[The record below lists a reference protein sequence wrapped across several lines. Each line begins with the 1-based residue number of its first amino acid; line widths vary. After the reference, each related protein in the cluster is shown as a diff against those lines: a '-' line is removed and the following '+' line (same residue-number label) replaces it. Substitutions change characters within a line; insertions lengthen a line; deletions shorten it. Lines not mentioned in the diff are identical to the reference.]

1 MAVSRIKLHGGYM
14 MKIKNFIL
22 ALVSVV
28 LCFSFSS
35 CRQVTDMSEHKAEF
49 YVLNLTNS
57 PLTVEFIS
65 EKPKSVF
72 NKCSINNIQ
81 PTEESASIL
90 SESFQDIIKLQ
101 AEEVGYVCSKFVPGT
116 YLIDIDNFSES
127 ENIYPIVFKD
137 EEKINIKNGK
147 AACMVLRYNS
157 NPRSFFIII
166 KSKLKLRINASDYN
180 SILNDPEYKNALEAI
195 YFKGTKPERDAV
207 IRSDLIIS
215 TPKESIEKI
224 RCLEKNPLL
233 VEDNCSYFIFE
244 PYQWLL

>member
-1 MAVSRIKLHGGYM
+1 

-72 NKCSINNIQ
+72 NKCSINNIR
-81 PTEESASIL
+81 PIGESASIL
-90 SESFQDIIKLQ
+90 SQSFQDIIKLQ

-127 ENIYPIVFKD
+127 ENIYPIVSKD
-137 EEKINIKNGK
+137 GEKITIKNGK
-147 AACMVLRYNS
+147 AAYMVLRYNS
-157 NPRSFFIII
+157 NPHSFFIII
-166 KSKLKLRINASDYN
+166 KSKLKLRINAADYN
-180 SILNDPEYKNALEAI
+180 SILNDPSIDDEHKNTLKAI
-195 YFKGTKPERDAV
+195 YFKSTKPERDAV
-207 IRSDLIIS
+207 VRSDLIIS
-215 TPKESIEKI
+215 TPRASIEKI
-224 RCLEKNPLL
+224 RCLEKFPLL

-244 PYQWLL
+244 RDQRLL

>member
-1 MAVSRIKLHGGYM
+1 

-81 PTEESASIL
+81 PIGESASIL
-90 SESFQDIIKLQ
+90 SQSFQDIIKLQ

-127 ENIYPIVFKD
+127 ENIYPIVSKD
-137 EEKINIKNGK
+137 GEKITIKNGK
-147 AACMVLRYNS
+147 AAYMVLRYNS
-157 NPRSFFIII
+157 NPHSFFIII
-166 KSKLKLRINASDYN
+166 KSKLKLRINAADYN
-180 SILNDPEYKNALEAI
+180 SILNDPSIDDEHKNTLKAI
-195 YFKGTKPERDAV
+195 YFKSTKPERDAV
-207 IRSDLIIS
+207 VRSDLIIS
-215 TPKESIEKI
+215 TPRASIEKI
-224 RCLEKNPLL
+224 RCLEKFPLL

-244 PYQWLL
+244 RDQRLL

>member
-1 MAVSRIKLHGGYM
+1 

-72 NKCSINNIQ
+72 NKCSINNIR
-81 PTEESASIL
+81 PIGESASIL
-90 SESFQDIIKLQ
+90 SQSFQDIIKLQ

-127 ENIYPIVFKD
+127 ENIYPIVSKD
-137 EEKINIKNGK
+137 GEKITIKNRK
-147 AACMVLRYNS
+147 AAYMVLRYNS
-157 NPRSFFIII
+157 NPHSFFIII
-166 KSKLKLRINASDYN
+166 KSKLKLRINAADYN
-180 SILNDPEYKNALEAI
+180 SILNDPSIDDEHKNTLKAI
-195 YFKGTKPERDAV
+195 YFKSTKPERDAV
-207 IRSDLIIS
+207 VRSDLIIS
-215 TPKESIEKI
+215 TPRASIEKI
-224 RCLEKNPLL
+224 RCLEKFPLL

-244 PYQWLL
+244 RDQRLL